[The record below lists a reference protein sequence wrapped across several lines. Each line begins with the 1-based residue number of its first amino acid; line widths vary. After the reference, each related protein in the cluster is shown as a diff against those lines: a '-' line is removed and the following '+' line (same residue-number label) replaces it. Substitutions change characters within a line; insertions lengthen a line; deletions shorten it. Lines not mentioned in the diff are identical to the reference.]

1 MAAAQHRGEPAAFPG
16 YPPTPADRGQPFT
29 KQFIEDHLGKKLT
42 ALSEELQNVSQAN
55 DGLKRLLN
63 EIRPHFFDDHAVA
76 IKIDAALKPEKR

>member
-1 MAAAQHRGEPAAFPG
+1 MQTQYESNDCSSAVKSRIAKRRRLA
-16 YPPTPADRGQPFT
+16 
-29 KQFIEDHLGKKLT
+29 LT